1 MQISNMANCFK
12 PHVSSMTNYIS
23 ILGHVNYAEREV
35 HILRFP
41 GLPLVNTGYPL
52 NFRYSLSA
60 VKFPRP

>member
-1 MQISNMANCFK
+1 
-12 PHVSSMTNYIS
+12 MTNYIS